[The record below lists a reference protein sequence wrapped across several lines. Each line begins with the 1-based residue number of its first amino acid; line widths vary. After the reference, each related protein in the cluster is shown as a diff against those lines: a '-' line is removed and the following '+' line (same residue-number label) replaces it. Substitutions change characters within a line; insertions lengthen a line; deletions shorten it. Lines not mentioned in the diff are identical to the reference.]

1 MSCVRRNLQLPIFFA
16 LLIVGASLTIRGIGG
31 ESELSGD
38 SDSKISRCLS
48 SADPEACLS
57 RLLAENPNAAAF
69 SARALYRASV
79 GDLEGAESDL
89 TDAIDVDPSDPHL
102 LESRAAVRMRMGR
115 TVEAEEDT
123 RSASLLKR
131 EQFTD
136 LGRLNEAIDAD
147 PSDAENFRKRSLILQ
162 EQGDIAGALRDA
174 RVFVSLMDG
183 AVAPSVYYFVASLSS
198 SLGDSQG
205 AIEALSLGV
214 KRIDEV
220 IKDPTERANARAR
233 FISFRA
239 SQRRLT
245 GDIAGALHDE
255 AELEATKT
263 RNRGIQN

>member
-1 MSCVRRNLQLPIFFA
+1 MSCNRRYLQLPIFFA

-31 ESELSGD
+31 EGES
-38 SDSKISRCLS
+38 SDVSDTNISRCLS
-48 SADPEACLS
+48 SDDPEACLS
-57 RLLAENPNAAAF
+57 RLVAENPNAAAF

-89 TDAIDVDPSDPHL
+89 TEAINVDPTDPYPF
-102 LESRAAVRMRMGR
+102 EYRAAVRKRMGR
-115 TVEAEEDT
+115 TGEAEEDT

-131 EQFTD
+131 EKITGLD
-136 LGRLNEAIDAD
+136 RLNEAIDAD

-162 EQGDIAGALRDA
+162 EQGDITGALRDA

-183 AVAPSVYYFVASLSS
+183 AVAPNVYYYVASLSS
-198 SLGDSQG
+198 SLGDSHG

-214 KRIDEV
+214 KRIDEL
-220 IKDPTERANARAR
+220 IEDPTERANARAR

-239 SQRRLT
+239 NQRRLT

-263 RNRGIQN
+263 RNRGVQK